1 MGLANATV
9 RRCIQRVRA
18 PPMASTAI
26 PRLEEV
32 VVLALAAAR
41 LARAVSVDEVAE
53 PARRRLA
60 GWATD
65 HDDTGVAS
73 WANRLV
79 RCPVC
84 TGWWISLGVSLV
96 APGRSRLLRGVAVAG
111 AQVAL
116 TLGERLVSEGGRVA
130 INRAAALESAGGLSS
145 DLADDGASSAL
156 VS

>member
-1 MGLANATV
+1 MGA
-9 RRCIQRVRA
+9 C
-18 PPMASTAI
+18 MASTAV

-53 PARRRLA
+53 PARRRLE
-60 GWATD
+60 GWAAD
-65 HDDTGVAS
+65 RDDAGIAS

-84 TGWWISLGVSLV
+84 TGWWISLGVSLA
-96 APGRSRLLRGVAVAG
+96 APGRSKLLRGVAVAG

-116 TLGERLVSEGGRVA
+116 TFAERLVSEGGRVA
-130 INRAAALESAGGLSS
+130 INRAAALESAGDPSS
-145 DLADDGASSAL
+145 DAADDGALTAL
-156 VS
+156 AP